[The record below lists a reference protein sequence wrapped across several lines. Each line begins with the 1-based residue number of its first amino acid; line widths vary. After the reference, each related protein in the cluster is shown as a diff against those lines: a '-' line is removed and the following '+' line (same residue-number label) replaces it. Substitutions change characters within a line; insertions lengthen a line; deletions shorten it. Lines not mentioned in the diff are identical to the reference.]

1 MRELANTACGDGLLG
16 YGDDKVRVSW
26 VWEERTSIMA
36 SEVSMDK
43 DMCKGQTV
51 ESPGSA
57 KMQAKEKNG

>member
-1 MRELANTACGDGLLG
+1 
-16 YGDDKVRVSW
+16 VRVSW
-26 VWEERTSIMA
+26 VWKRTSIMA
-36 SEVSMDK
+36 SEVCMDK

>member
-1 MRELANTACGDGLLG
+1 MRELANTVEMASLDMEMT
-16 YGDDKVRVSW
+16 VRVNW

-36 SEVSMDK
+36 SEVCMDK

>member
-1 MRELANTACGDGLLG
+1 M
-16 YGDDKVRVSW
+16 RVSW